1 MVVMVR
7 WRVGIGRSGSE
18 HVVVVRIVRGGCCV
32 DRIGYGIISRS
43 GGGYRTEYVILM
55 WQQSMSSLRLLL
67 WSSLFCDAGYT
78 NHTIATLSIGPRPQ
92 LPP

>member
-32 DRIGYGIISRS
+32 DQIGYGIISRS
-43 GGGYRTEYVILM
+43 GGGYRTVYVILK
-55 WQQSMSSLRLLL
+55 WQ
-67 WSSLFCDAGYT
+67 
-78 NHTIATLSIGPRPQ
+78 
-92 LPP
+92 